1 MIDPIREM
9 EREARKH
16 LPSLHEQGIYL
27 WQEPFVVIL
36 CVAIVALAGWMMLF
50 R

>member
-9 EREARKH
+9 EREARKR
-16 LPSLHEQGIYL
+16 LPTLQEQGICL
-27 WQEPFVVIL
+27 WQEPFVVIM

-50 R
+50 K